1 MKYNQIRFGWK
12 REARRIGR
20 MIGEMDEYE
29 NQVKDEHGRT
39 QRFIYFMALAE
50 NQ

>member
-1 MKYNQIRFGWK
+1 
-12 REARRIGR
+12 

-29 NQVKDEHGRT
+29 NQVKYECGRT
-39 QRFIYFMALAE
+39 QGFIYFMALAE